1 MGILEIENKIKLRI
15 ILFGNKKLRESFFSS
30 FFIDSKKKRSFE
42 EKDFDY
48 HLYDIF
54 PWFPW
59 YEFITIKNES
69 IDKIKNFI
77 TQKEMRYIVILYF
90 FQENDD

>member
-48 HLYDIF
+48 YLFDI
-54 PWFPW
+54 FPW

>member
-48 HLYDIF
+48 YLFDIF
-54 PWFPW
+54 LW